1 MTGVDYST
9 NQITRE
15 LIRVDKMT
23 FSPDGSLTQSS
34 SQRIYKV
41 LCDDGGRYEADA
53 DKYDVEKGNA
63 ACVAAWRE
71 YVRSH
76 EQESPWNPQVAALV
90 AERQKGYKKKQAR
103 SFEFTLNV
111 PKPQGSAVNVS
122 LPAPAPPSNNSSSSL
137 QWPADHQPVLSKN
150 QVEFERLKAL
160 HPKMGWSKRWEM
172 AVRNVALKHNASS
185 RANRR
190 RSRTSE

>member
-1 MTGVDYST
+1 MKMMKAEETDEKDDQFETDGEDEEDDDMTGVDYST

-41 LCDDGGRYEADA
+41 LCDDGSPYEADA

-90 AERQKGYKKKQAR
+90 AERQKGNKKKQI
-103 SFEFTLNV
+103 
-111 PKPQGSAVNVS
+111 Q
-122 LPAPAPPSNNSSSSL
+122 
-137 QWPADHQPVLSKN
+137 
-150 QVEFERLKAL
+150 ERR
-160 HPKMGWSKRWEM
+160 P
-172 AVRNVALKHNASS
+172 
-185 RANRR
+185 
-190 RSRTSE
+190 

>member
-1 MTGVDYST
+1 MKTKLMKMMKAEETDEKDDQFETDGEDEEDDDMTGVDYST

-90 AERQKGYKKKQAR
+90 AERQKGYKKKQAAR
-103 SFEFTLNV
+103 PKLRIHSQRTKTPRICSECV
-111 PKPQGSAVNVS
+111 P
-122 LPAPAPPSNNSSSSL
+122 SST
-137 QWPADHQPVLSKN
+137 
-150 QVEFERLKAL
+150 
-160 HPKMGWSKRWEM
+160 
-172 AVRNVALKHNASS
+172 
-185 RANRR
+185 RAAI
-190 RSRTSE
+190 